1 MLHLWAN
8 WPHRCAPGHWLV
20 GRATGKVTVG
30 LAVHL
35 AHEAQGLRKGD
46 EHRAYASVWSIAF
59 FTFCIISKQL
69 TLWTQSLVMVPAAF
83 SHSIVI
89 RILHYTRLMASFPRQ
104 PVSQYQYGKTSLD
117 LDQAGDDGVWGCCGI
132 SWTICKQSAPR
143 SRQITTLTPH
153 YSIITGQMLL
163 QCLQCFN
170 AVGWAAGRASG
181 L

>member
-1 MLHLWAN
+1 MMAWWHSGLGIVLSIKRLWVQLSAVMQL
-8 WPHRCAPGHWLV
+8 CYICEQI
-20 GRATGKVTVG
+20 G

-143 SRQITTLTPH
+143 SRQITTLW
-153 YSIITGQMLL
+153 SDL
-163 QCLQCFN
+163 
-170 AVGWAAGRASG
+170 
-181 L
+181 

>member
-1 MLHLWAN
+1 
-8 WPHRCAPGHWLV
+8 
-20 GRATGKVTVG
+20 
-30 LAVHL
+30 
-35 AHEAQGLRKGD
+35 
-46 EHRAYASVWSIAF
+46 
-59 FTFCIISKQL
+59 
-69 TLWTQSLVMVPAAF
+69 MVPAAF

-89 RILHYTRLMASFPRQ
+89 RILHYTRLVASFPRQ

-163 QCLQCFN
+163 LTPNQQCQTTEGKECNKCNKNNNDKKEYKHFN
-170 AVGWAAGRASG
+170 PIVSFDFRGFYRAMLCIRGTSHG
-181 L
+181 PVSVSVCHKSEFY